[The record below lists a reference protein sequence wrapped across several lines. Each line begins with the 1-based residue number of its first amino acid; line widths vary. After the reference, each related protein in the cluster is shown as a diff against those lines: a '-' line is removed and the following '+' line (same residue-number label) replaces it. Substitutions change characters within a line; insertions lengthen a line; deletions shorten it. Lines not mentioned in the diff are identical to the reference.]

1 MCDTGPKTA
10 PLSVEGRFQSRYTV
24 AMIEWIPEPL
34 HALGPWGLAY
44 WQWIGIVVAFVIA
57 VIVGRIAGRVVIWL
71 AFRFAMRTETPWDDA
86 ALDRLGRPTR
96 FLGKVLVARALLPLL
111 ELPASATSVGH
122 DVLLAALGVG
132 VIWSAASI
140 VDVIVSRLSQS
151 PWALKRP
158 ASRALLSLAGRT
170 TKVVLLI
177 VAAITFLGSVGLPVG
192 SLIAGIGIGGIALAF
207 GAQKTV
213 ENLFGA
219 FSLGIDQPLREGDF
233 VRTDPDTLGTVE
245 VIGLRSTRLRT
256 LDRTVISIPN
266 GRLADSKI
274 ETFGER
280 DRCRLH
286 TILSLVYSTTS
297 AQMREVL
304 AGIERVLRAHPRTYQ
319 DEMVVKFF
327 RLGDSSL
334 SIEVQS
340 WYASNDYNA
349 FRTWRQD
356 MLLAFMEIVEQAGTA
371 FAFPTQTVH
380 VESAPAAQAVQATK
394 SR

>member
-1 MCDTGPKTA
+1 MK
-10 PLSVEGRFQSRYTV
+10 
-24 AMIEWIPEPL
+24 WIPEPL

-44 WQWIGIVVAFVIA
+44 WQWIGLVVAFLVAI
-57 VIVGRIAGRVVIWL
+57 IIGRIAGRVVIWV
-71 AFRFAMRTETPWDDA
+71 AFRLAVRTATPWDDA
-86 ALDRLGRPTR
+86 AVQRLGRPIR

-111 ELPASATSVGH
+111 ELPAAATSLGH

-140 VDVIVSRLSQS
+140 VDVVVSRLAQS
-151 PWALKRP
+151 PWAVKRP

-170 TKVVLLI
+170 TKVLLLI
-177 VAAITFLGSVGLPVG
+177 IAAITFLSSVGLPVG
-192 SLIAGIGIGGIALAF
+192 SLIAGVGIGGIALAF
-207 GAQKTV
+207 GAQKTI

-219 FSLGIDQPLREGDF
+219 FALGIDQPLREGDF

-256 LDRTVISIPN
+256 LDRTVVSIPN
-266 GRLADSKI
+266 ARLADSKI

-286 TILSLVYSTTS
+286 TVLGLVYSTTS
-297 AQMREVL
+297 AQMREVI

-327 RLGDSSL
+327 RLSDSSL
-334 SIEVQS
+334 SIEVQA
-340 WYASNDYNA
+340 WYAANDYGA

-356 MLLAFMEIVEQAGTA
+356 MLLAFMEVVEQAGTA

-380 VESAPAAQAVQATK
+380 VETPPAAQAAK
-394 SR
+394 R

>member
-1 MCDTGPKTA
+1 MCDSAAKTA
-10 PLSVEGRFQSRYTV
+10 PLSVERRFQARYMV
-24 AMIEWIPEPL
+24 AMKWIPEPL

-44 WQWIGIVVAFVIA
+44 WQWIGLVVAFLVAI
-57 VIVGRIAGRVVIWL
+57 IIGRIAGRVVIWV
-71 AFRFAMRTETPWDDA
+71 AFRLAVRTATPWDDA
-86 ALDRLGRPTR
+86 AVQRLGRPIR

-111 ELPASATSVGH
+111 ELPAAATSLGH

-140 VDVIVSRLSQS
+140 VDVVVSRLAQS
-151 PWALKRP
+151 PWAVKRP

-170 TKVVLLI
+170 TKVLLLI
-177 VAAITFLGSVGLPVG
+177 IAAITFLSSVGLPVG
-192 SLIAGIGIGGIALAF
+192 SLIAGVGIGGIALAF
-207 GAQKTV
+207 GAQKTI

-219 FSLGIDQPLREGDF
+219 FALGIDQPLREGDF

-256 LDRTVISIPN
+256 LDRTVVSIPN
-266 GRLADSKI
+266 ARLADSKI

-286 TILSLVYSTTS
+286 TVLGLVYSTTS
-297 AQMREVL
+297 AQMREVI

-327 RLGDSSL
+327 RLSDSSL
-334 SIEVQS
+334 SIEVQA
-340 WYASNDYNA
+340 WYAANDYGA

-356 MLLAFMEIVEQAGTA
+356 MLLAFMEVVEQAGTA

-380 VESAPAAQAVQATK
+380 VETPPAAQAAK
-394 SR
+394 R